1 MLQLNVP
8 AYSNT
13 NQTLLCKKKKKIKMV
28 IDFVSFRSMKILK
41 FIYHLV
47 CTYIVM
53 FFDVMCENSTLCLQI
68 CTEHYMKI
76 LIFIRRLWIF
86 LCKITMNF
94 ILHVYNCEIVSKLYG
109 K

>member
-13 NQTLLCKKKKKIKMV
+13 NQTLLCKKKKLKRV

-47 CTYIVM
+47 CAYIVM
-53 FFDVMCENSTLCLQI
+53 FFVCENSTLCLQI
-68 CTEHYMKI
+68 CTEHYMNI

-86 LCKITMNF
+86 LCKITMNV